1 MLQSIINYRYIFQVG
16 TNGRKFTLLKSNF
29 WSAKLIPSQ
38 DDREANA
45 REARARITRTPT
57 AMAMVMKEQMV
68 SSKMKGM
75 NLKMIPMR
83 RHQCNYNPNPCF

>member
-1 MLQSIINYRYIFQVG
+1 MIYYKHVFQLG
-16 TNGRKFTLLKSNF
+16 TTGQKFTILQSNF
-29 WSAKLIPSQ
+29 WSAELIPSQ

>member
-1 MLQSIINYRYIFQVG
+1 MIYYIHVFQVG
-16 TNGRKFTLLKSNF
+16 TNGRKFALVESNF

-38 DDREANA
+38 DEANA
-45 REARARITRTPT
+45 RENRAWITRTPT
-57 AMAMVMKEQMV
+57 AMAMVMKEQLV
-68 SSKMKGM
+68 SNKMKGM